1 MKRGEDIVTIRNKMR
16 VREREKEKEEKSE
29 HEIHKEWMKIRRK

>member
-29 HEIHKEWMKIRRK
+29 HEIHKE